1 MSQLEEEEAVLM
13 KEIIQEH
20 GNLTGNMLE
29 DMEIREKIHKLEMEM
44 KGVKP
49 LNSFND
55 PNIECIGCGS

>member
-1 MSQLEEEEAVLM
+1 MAQLEEEAVLM

-20 GNLTGNMLE
+20 GKLTGNMLE